1 MAITADTIEN
11 DRIRFKEAAMV
22 RVMDESA
29 ASARTAGGMSF
40 EEFLQN
46 AAL

>member
-1 MAITADTIEN
+1 
-11 DRIRFKEAAMV
+11 MV
-22 RVMDESA
+22 RVMDETA

-40 EEFLQN
+40 EEFIQN